1 VKPLDSFVSI
11 RGVYARSV
19 NLLRDQDDLDILRAY
34 LPTAK
39 TLQTLEQ
46 FKSGFTKHSAERAYA
61 LIGPYGSGKS
71 AFALFL
77 SALLAKQESPAKQIA
92 NDKLK
97 AIDPD
102 TSAVFEEAVAEGS
115 GFFKG

>member
-1 VKPLDSFVSI
+1 MKPLDNFVSI

-19 NLLRDQDDLDILRAY
+19 NLLRDSDDLDIVRAY

-46 FKSGFTKHSAERAYA
+46 FKSGFTKHSAERSFA

-77 SALLAKQESPAKQIA
+77 SSLLAKQESPQDRLPMTNSRRLTRLLRPPLI
-92 NDKLK
+92 KLLLM
-97 AIDPD
+97 A
-102 TSAVFEEAVAEGS
+102 AVF
-115 GFFKG
+115 